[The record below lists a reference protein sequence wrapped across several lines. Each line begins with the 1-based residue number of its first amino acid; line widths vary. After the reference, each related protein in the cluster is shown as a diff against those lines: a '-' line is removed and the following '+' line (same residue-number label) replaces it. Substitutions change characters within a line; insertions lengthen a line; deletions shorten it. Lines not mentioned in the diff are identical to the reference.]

1 VHDDPPII
9 DPNDYELLMM
19 TLMRIQAKLEEIALL
34 LREDDDGEEE
44 EEADS

>member
-1 VHDDPPII
+1 MEDGPPII
-9 DPNDYELLMM
+9 DPDDYELLMM
-19 TLMRIQAKLEEIALL
+19 TLMRIQANLEEIARL